1 MGYNNGINAQGL
13 LGEIEKMIDAA
24 SDRYHE
30 AGEEAGEAFVEG
42 VVDGIR
48 SHSKEAKS
56 EITKQFEEFN
66 KLTNKFKNAKSIKS
80 SDWHS
85 VLELSKALLQSD
97 RYAQRVLDTLSD
109 VKATFKGIGEV
120 SGLRNIV
127 KELEKAGSALESVS
141 WSEAGKNFKP
151 RKRTSTKKPKVEAP
165 VVSADPAPV
174 VEGEKKKQKA
184 ISKTTEKIQE
194 QAAAQK
200 KLDDAQR
207 GSKARVDID
216 RAYDAVKYKSIH
228 EDELKEIKQN
238 GEEIASVLTEQRK
251 SLMTQLDSVR
261 DSVSRISKDS
271 SIKDIPFDDLYK
283 DAAKTGERLSIMY
296 DEGITD
302 TEEYIALQYRLINI
316 LDRVSDSAGGVKGS
330 GAKSASELRQWIF
343 KSIADETGFD
353 IGKSNAIDAIWGQ
366 GTYSIYDSNGKKRNM
381 REIAAERIGY
391 KGTTFTGGFG
401 AEEDY
406 ERLTKIN
413 AILKFIKDNTQS
425 ASQHVTSAS
434 KKQTKAL
441 QEQEEAA
448 KSAAEAQEK
457 LNNAQKTEVI
467 GYHGTTHGG
476 FTKFDPSKR
485 ESGQAV
491 FFSSSRDVAATYAD
505 GSVKDVDLSSSDM
518 NQKAVYT
525 GKISANNVVV
535 VDANGSSWR
544 DLQGTTINGEQ
555 VESANGGRLRY
566 RLNASQVTPLIIEN
580 GVLRGEG
587 PKQTEYGWADTPDGP
602 LGSFIQ
608 IGGQK
613 KIELSGTVEK
623 VRQAMIDGGLNEDVA
638 DFLLWRSNNDIAAN
652 KSAFESGASVSTTP
666 RDFKG
671 VGYNLSTNKLA
682 PFTTDEL
689 AEWLFYKGADMV
701 QFDNIRDTGPGVHG
715 NIDDVPLSS
724 VYAVRDAAQIEII
737 DPSTLE
743 TTTAVQEG
751 LESTADAATQSKKSL
766 QDVLDLYSKMSSE
779 SSDAEAF
786 GKRHASLLESISGPT
801 PALDYDAAYDK
812 LIEDESKY
820 QQELE
825 ETARITMERGK
836 QLQEFVE
843 AAKGM
848 FSGPLS
854 SDEEAVMSDILNK
867 ISLEGLSA
875 ADAMEELSG
884 ALAKLRAQDNE
895 FEVFEGE
902 PQDALGTFMQEFNKL
917 SSMGIDESKLEQVG
931 TRIIEAI
938 SNGMSA
944 DEAIE
949 ELHREFTTE
958 LNAKFAQDQK
968 LFNGTG
974 IEDYLSSLNIPDDEL
989 DYFKKRII
997 EVFNLMQSGSED
1009 GERAFK
1015 ELGEEIFN
1023 AGRQIADVENPYKDF
1038 LDVYGKGA
1046 AKASKNGKYG
1056 RIIYNDDYK
1065 SEFTDDEWRQIT
1077 REFGFG
1083 KYLVSEKKAKAGDSY
1098 IDTLRDDLIELF
1110 SGFSEANSE
1119 KDLFRMFFDV
1129 LRKAKSWKQPE
1140 AALPDGQQEEI
1151 YDTLARTMSGM
1162 SENAN
1167 KSVSESVDDT
1177 VPGLDREKGKLDEL
1191 GKSADKAAKGK
1202 KKVSD
1207 ANKELGAAADETT
1220 GEVGEESEALD
1231 VLTATVDKLPEGDVV
1246 SKVMIGGNED
1256 PSAAAV
1262 KNLRLVNDKVQTE
1275 VKRLKANE
1283 DGEWDLVSTTVT
1295 EKGLKNVQDY
1305 VQAYV
1310 KEAKKLNDI
1319 DLSVKGLGS
1328 ENIGADFQVKITKYT
1343 DAVKELDTALENIQ
1357 RDPGNPEYVE
1367 QFARAAAKAKDARA
1381 EVEGVFKESEKLKKI
1396 GELRVVGKED
1406 VSKLENL
1413 KAAMIGF
1420 ATSALDGE
1428 VKIKGFNKQGTEM
1441 YVTLNKGAGAVEEIT
1456 VALNGATGRL
1466 QAFTTGTS
1474 KATNEWEEFKGKA
1487 VAGAKNLVGMYVGFQ
1502 EGVQAVRTG
1511 VNYVK
1516 EIDLAMTELKKVT
1529 DETDESYKQFLKDA
1543 GSTSAVIGSTIRDFT
1558 DATAT
1563 FARLGYSVEEASSM
1577 AETAIVYKN
1586 VADGL
1591 DTVEESSESI
1601 ISTMMAFG
1609 IEANDT
1615 MGIIDRFNAV
1625 GNNFAITSA
1634 GIGEA
1639 LQRSASALYAAGN
1652 TIDESVALV
1661 TAANSVIQN
1670 PEQVGRCLPTIK

>member
-30 AGEEAGEAFVEG
+30 AGEEAGEAFVDG
-42 VVDGIR
+42 VVEGIR

-66 KLTNKFKNAKSIKS
+66 KLTNKFKNAKSIKT

-127 KELEKAGSALESVS
+127 KELEKAGSVLESVS

-151 RKRTSTKKPKVEAP
+151 RKRTSTKKPKVEVP
-165 VVSADPAPV
+165 VVSAEPAPV

-184 ISKTTEKIQE
+184 ISKTTDKIQE

-216 RAYDAVKYKSIH
+216 RAYDAVKYKSTH
-228 EDELKEIKQN
+228 KDELKEIEQN
-238 GEEIASVLTEQRK
+238 GDEIAAVLTEQKK
-251 SLMTQLDSVR
+251 SLMAQLDSVR

-283 DAAKTGERLSIMY
+283 DAAKTGERLSTMY

-457 LNNAQKTEVI
+457 LNNAKKTEVI

-638 DFLLWRSNNDIAAN
+638 DFLLWRSNNDIASN

-671 VGYNLSTNKLA
+671 VGYNLSTNRLA

-786 GKRHASLLESISGPT
+786 GKRHASLLESISGST
-801 PALDYDAAYDK
+801 PALDYDAVYDK

-854 SDEEAVMSDILNK
+854 SDEEAVMTGLLNK

-875 ADAMEELSG
+875 ADAIEELSG
-884 ALAKLRAQDNE
+884 ALSKLRAQDSE
-895 FEVFEGE
+895 LDILGGDS
-902 PQDALGTFMQEFNKL
+902 QDALNTFMQEFNKFAAI
-917 SSMGIDESKLEQVG
+917 GIDESKLEQVG
-931 TRIIEAI
+931 TSIIEAI

-949 ELHREFTTE
+949 KLHREFAAE
-958 LNAKFAQDQK
+958 LNAQFAKDNQ

-974 IEDYLSSLNIPDDEL
+974 IEEYLSQALNIPDDEL
-989 DYFKKRII
+989 DYFKNRII
-997 EVFNLMQSGSED
+997 EVFRLMQSGSED

-1023 AGRQIADVENPYKDF
+1023 AGKQVADVENPYTEF
-1038 LDVYGKGA
+1038 LQGYGKGA
-1046 AKASKNGKYG
+1046 SKNSKGQKYG
-1056 RIIYNDDYK
+1056 RIIYNDSYR
-1065 SEFTDDEWRQIT
+1065 SEFTDDEWRQLT

-1083 KYLVSEKKAKAGDSY
+1083 RYLVSEDKAVAGDHY
-1098 IDTLRDDLIELF
+1098 IDQIEDDLIGYGLKEF
-1110 SGFSEANSE
+1110 SDAAGND
-1119 KDLFRMFFDV
+1119 KNLFRTFFEV
-1129 LRKAKSWKQPE
+1129 LRKAKAWK
-1140 AALPDGQQEEI
+1140 PDERSLQEEEQEGI
-1151 YDTLARTMSGM
+1151 YEKLATTMSTM
-1162 SENAN
+1162 SSNAN
-1167 KSVSESVDDT
+1167 KSVSESVDET
-1177 VPGLDREKGKLDEL
+1177 VPGLEQEKKKFDEL
-1191 GKSADKAAKGK
+1191 GQSADKAAKGK

-1207 ANKELGAAADETT
+1207 ANKELGAAAGETT
-1220 GEVGEESEALD
+1220 GEVKEEAGALD
-1231 VLTATVDKLPEGDVV
+1231 ILTASVEDLPEGDVV
-1246 SKVMIGGNED
+1246 SKLMIGGSED

-1275 VKRLKANE
+1275 VKKLKANE

-1295 EKGLKNVQDY
+1295 DKGIQTVQDY
-1305 VQAYV
+1305 VKVYV

-1319 DLSVKGLGS
+1319 DLNIKGLGA
-1328 ENIGADFQVKITKYT
+1328 ENISADFQVKIKKYT
-1343 DAVKELDTALENIQ
+1343 EAVKELDTALENIQ

-1367 QFARAAAKAKDARA
+1367 QFAKASARAKDART
-1381 EVEGVFKESEKLKKI
+1381 EVEGVFKQSEKLKKI
-1396 GELRVVGKED
+1396 GELKVVGKED

-1428 VKIKGFNKQGTEM
+1428 VKINGFNKEGTEM

-1466 QAFTTGTS
+1466 QAFSTGTS

-1502 EGVQAVRTG
+1502 EGVQALRTG

-1529 DETDESYKQFLKDA
+1529 DETDESYKQFLEDA
-1543 GSTSAVIGSTIRDFT
+1543 GSTSAVIGSTISDFT

-1591 DTVEESSESI
+1591 DSVEESSESI

-1625 GNNFAITSA
+1625 GKYIA
-1634 GIGEA
+1634 
-1639 LQRSASALYAAGN
+1639 Q
-1652 TIDESVALV
+1652 
-1661 TAANSVIQN
+1661 VI
-1670 PEQVGRCLPTIK
+1670 